1 MSIIANIR
9 SPSSQLVAIK
19 LRLYI
24 QIPIEIIDYALI
36 SKCWSVTNRVKTI
49 QVEISA
55 REKVIMFVTLKI
67 LCILLKVLMLT
78 RAVTAFYS
86 EVQEDQENIFQ
97 DTPSFQFFTVN
108 NYLLR
113 LKKIYMQKYLS
124 NVTEKNLTESILSK
138 PTFPIRT
145 FVEFENKLIKKNIF
159 VTLRWDKPELTNE
172 FVEIDCKIQYWS
184 EDLNR
189 TIQINIKDINTFTI
203 LEYKVYDLKPDT
215 TYYFNIEMNNLFNS
229 YVNFTNVSTTHENP
243 IPLLL
248 VNMLSKFSV
257 DVLDVDLQI
266 AIELDTGVMY
276 EEIVYSALEYKIYG
290 INNQSELITSDFNPT
305 DIKTNRSYTKIAK
318 LTYNAQNLC
327 IDWIQRKLYWTQGNT
342 TGIYIIKLDLTLW
355 QQMGI
360 VKYDEINIY
369 KHEYKPKFFHVLPST
384 GYIYWYNNLKS
395 EIMRSDLDG
404 KNMKVLDK
412 DNKCFCSELRYF
424 YYSPTIFQIDTTNI
438 EPLLYWKTRYD
449 LVITDI
455 DGCKCYRI
463 SEFRKKYN
471 FIHVTFDKTNIYV
484 FNEYKNKIYIFKKIH
499 RFFENKEHEF
509 EYVRTVHYRENSD
522 YGIKTLISLDKTLQP
537 YPQTKCLIPNIKD
550 YRIQVLNK
558 TVHTITISL
567 PEPMLNDG
575 CKKYKLP
582 TTIYNISVSY
592 LTCLDNVS
600 NKFVQFNVVTHERH
614 YEFKNLMPFTEYT
627 LKLALSNFYFDKLS
641 MNLQFGSDVKVMSA
655 PDKIDAPKDVT
666 VQVLM
671 PTLAIVYWMPSKN
684 LNCVTVTYEVHWM
697 QYSNK
702 TQEIIQKSPSFK
714 KLVDKIEHTTN
725 GKLFTTILLQSQQNY
740 QIYVRVYPHNFSQFF
755 NDSLNKTIYMSE
767 LNNLNLSGV
776 STISM
781 NVSWISSVNLTIHTE
796 FCPILEYKNNVM
808 REWQIANNSDRK
820 NNNITY
826 YIKNLLPRTLYN
838 FRLILRYPEYK
849 RDFVWPDKG
858 FNFETLGNVPSAP
871 GIPMVIKLPN
881 LTYQLNWEPAQAHD
895 SPVILYRLEGVIVE
909 NNYEGSNQTGKHNHW
924 NLYYNG
930 TDNYCWITP
939 IDINQKYRFRV
950 QAKNVYGFGKWNE
963 TGADINLSES
973 VEVSTI
979 QYLIPYI
986 YNFLPFILSLIAT
999 IVICYVYYFYC
1010 CKHRQRKKRKQII
1023 SSSIYAIELP
1033 AANETRYVSFE
1044 PNFVHD
1050 AKPQIDLDEFA
1061 PITIKKEQIT
1071 VQNLLGSGAFGEV
1084 YQGSVEMLEMLKT
1097 IPVAIKML
1105 PEHATSE
1112 QKYEFLKEAQIMKN
1126 FDHKHVLKL
1135 LGICLETNLPWLIL
1149 ELMEA
1154 GDLLTF
1160 LRESRTL
1167 QPSHPHALSLQ
1178 DLLAMCEDVARGCR
1192 YLEEQRYV
1200 HRDLACRNCLISTK
1214 DREHRI
1220 VKISDFGLA
1229 RDIYERN
1236 SYYMEGGTPLPV
1248 RWMAPESLKYKKFTS
1263 QSDVWAFGV
1272 LMWEIT
1278 SLGQLPYVAIHNSK
1292 IKEHVCAGNKLSKP
1306 RNCPDKLYELMQSCW
1321 NIVNQRP
1328 SFKLCLENIETL
1340 KVEIQDAVL
1349 IPWNISRHI
1358 QLPSKKC

>member
-1 MSIIANIR
+1 MS
-9 SPSSQLVAIK
+9 
-19 LRLYI
+19 
-24 QIPIEIIDYALI
+24 
-36 SKCWSVTNRVKTI
+36 
-49 QVEISA
+49 
-55 REKVIMFVTLKI
+55 
-67 LCILLKVLMLT
+67 
-78 RAVTAFYS
+78 
-86 EVQEDQENIFQ
+86 
-97 DTPSFQFFTVN
+97 
-108 NYLLR
+108 
-113 LKKIYMQKYLS
+113 
-124 NVTEKNLTESILSK
+124 
-138 PTFPIRT
+138 
-145 FVEFENKLIKKNIF
+145 
-159 VTLRWDKPELTNE
+159 
-172 FVEIDCKIQYWS
+172 
-184 EDLNR
+184 
-189 TIQINIKDINTFTI
+189 
-203 LEYKVYDLKPDT
+203 
-215 TYYFNIEMNNLFNS
+215 
-229 YVNFTNVSTTHENP
+229 
-243 IPLLL
+243 
-248 VNMLSKFSV
+248 
-257 DVLDVDLQI
+257 
-266 AIELDTGVMY
+266 
-276 EEIVYSALEYKIYG
+276 
-290 INNQSELITSDFNPT
+290 
-305 DIKTNRSYTKIAK
+305 
-318 LTYNAQNLC
+318 
-327 IDWIQRKLYWTQGNT
+327 
-342 TGIYIIKLDLTLW
+342 
-355 QQMGI
+355 I
-360 VKYDEINIY
+360 VKYDELIISKKLDIVQFLY
-369 KHEYKPKFFHVLPST
+369 VLPST
-384 GYIYWYNNLKS
+384 GYIYWCLFAQS

-404 KNMKVLDK
+404 KNTKVLSK
-412 DNKCFCSELRYF
+412 DCCIEYLQIK
-424 YYSPTIFQIDTTNI
+424 PTFLQTDTTNI
-438 EPLLYWKTRYD
+438 EPLLYWKTVSND
-449 LVITDI
+449 LIITDI
-455 DGCKCYRI
+455 NGCECYSI
-463 SEFRKKYN
+463 SRFTNQYDFKYL
-471 FIHVTFDKTNIYV
+471 TFDKTNVYV
-484 FNEYKNKIYIFKKIH
+484 FNEYKNKIYIFNKIH
-499 RFFENKEHEF
+499 RFFRNKEHKF
-509 EYVRTVHYRENSD
+509 EYVRTVRYRENSD
-522 YGIKTLISLDKTLQP
+522 YGIKTLTSLDKTLQP
-537 YPQTKCLIPNIKD
+537 YPQTKCLIPNMKD
-550 YRIQVLNK
+550 YRIEELNK
-558 TVHTITISL
+558 IVHNTTISL
-567 PEPMLNDG
+567 PEPILNDG
-575 CKKYKLP
+575 CKKYNLP
-582 TTIYNISVSY
+582 TTLYIISVSY
-592 LTCLDNVS
+592 LICLDNGS
-600 NKFVQFNVVTHERH
+600 NKFEQYNVSTCERH
-614 YEFKNLMPFTEYT
+614 HTFKNLMPFTEYT

-641 MNLQFGSDVKVMSA
+641 MNLQFGSDVKLMILG
-655 PDKIDAPKDVT
+655 KIDAPKDVT
-666 VQVLM
+666 VQILT
-671 PTLAIVYWMPSKN
+671 PTLAIVYWMPSKK
-684 LNCVTVTYEVHWM
+684 LNCVTLIYEVHWM

-702 TQEIIQKSPSFK
+702 TQEIIQKSSPFI
-714 KLVDKIEHTTN
+714 KLVDKIEHTTD
-725 GKLFTTILLQSQQNY
+725 GKLFTTILLQSQHNY
-740 QIYVRVYPHNFSQFF
+740 QIYVRVYPHNFSRFF
-755 NDSLNKTIYMSE
+755 NDSLNKMIYTSE
-767 LNNLNLSGV
+767 PNNLNLSGV

-781 NVSWISSVNLTIHTE
+781 NVSWNSSVNLTIHTE
-796 FCPILEYKNNVM
+796 FRPILEYKNNVM
-808 REWQIANNSDRK
+808 REWQIANNSDR
-820 NNNITY
+820 NNNTITY

-838 FRLILRYPEYK
+838 FRLILRYPEYN
-849 RDFVWPDKG
+849 DFIWPEKG

-871 GIPMVIKLPN
+871 GIPMVTKLPN

-895 SPVILYRLEGVIVE
+895 SQVILYRLEGLIVE

-963 TGADINLSES
+963 TRADINLSES

-1010 CKHRQRKKRKQII
+1010 CKYNCNNISLFAENDLNFAKYGIKCITTLIYLTRKHRYHLQ
-1023 SSSIYAIELP
+1023 LTT
-1033 AANETRYVSFE
+1033 ANETRYVSYE

-1248 RWMAPESLKYKKFTS
+1248 RWMAPESLKYKKFTL

-1321 NIVNQRP
+1321 NVVNQRP
-1328 SFKLCLENIETL
+1328 TFRLCLENVEIL

-1349 IPWNISRHI
+1349 IP
-1358 QLPSKKC
+1358 